1 MERKGGRKKKER
13 KTRKEKERERERE
26 EKEERRE
33 KEKAT
38 RISLGCKFSLSFH
51 RLSLSLSRPAP
62 CPVRF
67 SLSFPRLY
75 TCVPNVDDFVVVNRE
90 SPAQMWWDCSIVW
103 SAVTR
108 TCIRYN
114 GESDANIDNYND
126 SVVSTLSDSDIEAYI
141 CVRMQAWCSVTS
153 ISSDAIYVCD
163 ALVVVVVVI
172 VVVVVV
178 VVVIVVVVVVF
189 MADENSGPT
198 NNHHGQMGN
207 RDFLISVATNK
218 LRFALVLRMN
228 NNRVCFSVAFYE
240 TSRFSFNN
248 FNHY

>member
-1 MERKGGRKKKER
+1 MDKER
-13 KTRKEKERERERE
+13 REERATVESKGERERERERE

-163 ALVVVVVVI
+163 ALVVVVVVVI

-178 VVVIVVVVVVF
+178 VVVSDIAEVVTPTGIVVVV
-189 MADENSGPT
+189 N
-198 NNHHGQMGN
+198 
-207 RDFLISVATNK
+207 
-218 LRFALVLRMN
+218 LR
-228 NNRVCFSVAFYE
+228 
-240 TSRFSFNN
+240 TSDVTSESEQRNP
-248 FNHY
+248 